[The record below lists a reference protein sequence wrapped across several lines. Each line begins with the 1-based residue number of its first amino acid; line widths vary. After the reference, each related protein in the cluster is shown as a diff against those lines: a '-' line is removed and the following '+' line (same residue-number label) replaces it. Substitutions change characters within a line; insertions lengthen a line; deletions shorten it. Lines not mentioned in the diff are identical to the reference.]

1 MQEVN
6 LKIGDAFFYFNPLDP
21 DLWSDVDWKRKIRKY
36 VVTGLCHEAWN
47 PGDTQIRAE
56 YSKRSNPHFLWTSF
70 FGKSCFMNFEDALAS
85 LKDAG
90 FELSEVEE

>member
-6 LKIGDAFFYFNPLDP
+6 LKINDAFFYFNPLDP

-36 VVTGLCHEAWN
+36 VVTGFSHEVWN
-47 PGDTQIRAE
+47 PGDTQIHAK
-56 YSKRSNPHFLWTSF
+56 YSKNSDPHFLWTSF
-70 FGKSCFMNFEDALAS
+70 FGKSCFHKLEDAIKS
-85 LKDAG
+85 LRNAG